1 MVVPKIRLAVV
12 AVSLVLG
19 LSACHVN
26 GPGNG
31 PSHQPPG
38 GPATGTVPKGPGG
51 V

>member
-12 AVSLVLG
+12 AVPLVLG
-19 LSACHVN
+19 LSACHS
-26 GPGNG
+26 NG

-38 GPATGTVPKGPGG
+38 GPATGTGHKGPGG